1 MASDSSKSGELGTG
15 RWSGSSYDDHSPG
28 SGSAP
33 PRVGGAFSRQTH
45 PYYWCESHVWNA
57 PACLATL
64 SLIFLFLAG
73 LSTMFKVVRSFS
85 KKAERKHE
93 SSGARSA
100 HTNGSA
106 GGGYYQNGSSS
117 QHHQQAVGN
126 GFGNGYGHHSASG
139 GQLLAV
145 DNRHLSHAQ
154 QAHQGF
160 SESSSYETREHF
172 ERKVQKV
179 KKSRGERE
187 RSRSARRGDEV
198 DHFYPISGLLFI
210 PFLDF

>member
-1 MASDSSKSGELGTG
+1 MASDSSEGHDGTG
-15 RWSGSSYDDHSPG
+15 RWPG
-28 SGSAP
+28 SG
-33 PRVGGAFSRQTH
+33 GGASERQTH

-57 PACLATL
+57 PACLATA
-64 SLIFLFLAG
+64 SLLFLFTATTI
-73 LSTMFKVVRSFS
+73 TMFKVIRSYS

-93 SSGARSA
+93 SSGGRSTSSQVA
-100 HTNGSA
+100 NGGA
-106 GGGYYQNGSSS
+106 YQNGSS
-117 QHHQQAVGN
+117 HHYVTS
-126 GFGNGYGHHSASG
+126 GNGYGNGHAAG

-172 ERKVQKV
+172 ERKVQRV
-179 KKSRGERE
+179 KKTRGERE

-198 DHFYPISGLLFI
+198 VFKGIMQSFKYYNIL
-210 PFLDF
+210 